1 MELIAYTALFV
12 ASLFVLVKA
21 SDWFVSAAEAIGLSV
36 GISPFIIGVTIVAFG
51 TSLPELAASIAAVV
65 SGTSEIV
72 VGNVVGSNITN
83 ILLVLGLTAVFS
95 KKIELNLNAIA
106 IDVSML
112 TASAFMLWFFL
123 TDGNL
128 SMFEATLFLVG
139 MIIFLLNSIGGD
151 KEEAIPQTTSNAR
164 HYVTVV
170 LGAALVYAGAHFT
183 IIAIQKISGIIGIN
197 PEIIALTCVA
207 LGTSLPEVVVS
218 ITAARRGNSG
228 IAIGNVL
235 GSNLFN
241 TFAVMG
247 IPALI
252 GMLIPDGELYI
263 PDTIRDFSL
272 PLMVAITMVFV
283 ALILTKRIN
292 KFFGGILLAAYV
304 FFLLNSFS

>member
-1 MELIAYTALFV
+1 MELSLLLYIGLFI
-12 ASLFVLVKA
+12 ASLYVLVKA
-21 SDWFVSAAEAIGLSV
+21 SDWFVSAAEAIGLSL

-65 SGTSEIV
+65 SGASEIV

-83 ILLVLGLTAVFS
+83 ILLVLGLTALFS
-95 KKIELNLNAIA
+95 KKILLDRSAMA
-106 IDVSML
+106 IDVAML
-112 TASAFMLWFFL
+112 IASSFLLWFAL
-123 TDGNL
+123 TDVRMSPFDIVVFVFG
-128 SMFEATLFLVG
+128 MF
-139 MIIFLLNSIGGD
+139 IFLMNSISGD
-151 KEEAIPQTTSNAR
+151 KEDLEDRPRA
-164 HYVTVV
+164 TVRNYLMV
-170 LGAALVYAGAHFT
+170 VVGAGLVYAGAHFT
-183 IIAIQKISGIIGIN
+183 IVSIQEISTQIGIN

-252 GMLIPDGELYI
+252 GPLVIPE
-263 PDTIRDFSL
+263 S
-272 PLMVAITMVFV
+272 
-283 ALILTKRIN
+283 ILG
-292 KFFGGILLAAYV
+292 F
-304 FFLLNSFS
+304 

>member
-1 MELIAYTALFV
+1 MELIAYIGLFV
-12 ASLFVLVKA
+12 VSLFVLVKA
-21 SDWFVSAAEAIGLSV
+21 SDWFVSGAEAIGLSL

-65 SGTSEIV
+65 SGASEIV

-83 ILLVLGLTAVFS
+83 ILLVLGLTAIFS
-95 KKIELNLNAIA
+95 KKIQLDRNAMA
-106 IDVSML
+106 IDISML
-112 TASAFMLWFFL
+112 IASALLLWFAL
-123 TDGNL
+123 TDLRMSWFDIVVFLIG
-128 SMFEATLFLVG
+128 MFIFLMNSISGDKDDLVDRPAATSRNYLMVLVG
-139 MIIFLLNSIGGD
+139 AG
-151 KEEAIPQTTSNAR
+151 
-164 HYVTVV
+164 
-170 LGAALVYAGAHFT
+170 LVYGGAHFT
-183 IIAIQKISGIIGIN
+183 IVAIQEISMQIGIN

-252 GMLIPDGELYI
+252 GPLVIPQSILG
-263 PDTIRDFSL
+263 FSL
-272 PLMVAITMVFV
+272 PVMVVVTAIF
-283 ALILTKRIN
+283 AGLILAKQIN
-292 KFFGGILLAAYV
+292 RVFGLMLVVGYV
-304 FFLLNSFS
+304 FFLYLSFV